1 MATDVSISAL
11 FAFAEGLIENAPE
24 TEAEK
29 DDNEGA
35 EGKAEANIDSNDCPV
50 KVTSK
55 STQTFSRLV
64 VTFQTGALVVDN
76 VTNCVAN
83 ERVSAV
89 LLVTLLIAVRV
100 WVAQDLMI
108 KKLLGLLLGI
118 SSCKT
123 LP

>member
-100 WVAQDLMI
+100 
-108 KKLLGLLLGI
+108 
-118 SSCKT
+118 
-123 LP
+123 